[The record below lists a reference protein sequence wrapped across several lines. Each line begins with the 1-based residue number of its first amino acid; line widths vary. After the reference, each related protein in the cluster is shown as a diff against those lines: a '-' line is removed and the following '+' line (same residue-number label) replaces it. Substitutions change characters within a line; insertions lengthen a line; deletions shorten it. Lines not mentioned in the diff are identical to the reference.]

1 MGSIQSCK
9 LAIGYRSPLERD
21 GCHNCANGRTVPSG
35 FHKGGYRECGL
46 HGFMVAAMAIC
57 NKHVAATQKDGAA

>member
-21 GCHNCANGRTVPSG
+21 GCHNCANVRKVGAGLRDIA
-35 FHKGGYRECGL
+35 FRECGL
-46 HGFMVAAMAIC
+46 HGFMVAATAIC
-57 NKHVAATQKDGAA
+57 NKHVAAAQKGGAA